1 MSATRSAFLLAA
13 LGGLAACAPAAVLP
27 RAVAP
32 EGAPV
37 AAAPPVSAPP
47 RPPAA
52 AAPED
57 EPTPGAPAPRADAGR
72 EIDGP
77 GDEDAAPSPP
87 AEERPEL
94 ADLRT
99 RILEAARRRVGHVFA
114 GDCSRFVLTAFAD
127 AGVGVRLEHPSVS
140 KSGALY
146 EASVQVATP
155 RPGDLAFFHDTYD
168 RNRNHRAD
176 DPFTHVALVESVDGS
191 SVVLIHRSGRRIE
204 RLRMDLARPDDGE
217 ANDLLRVRRRGDV
230 PGTRY
235 LAGELFTA
243 FGALLGGEFTQ
254 MLQSSHAHVAHA
266 AQAATDDR
274 GPPEPSRGRR
284 RHRG

>member
-32 EGAPV
+32 DGATEP
-37 AAAPPVSAPP
+37 AAPPVSAPP
-47 RPPAA
+47 RP
-52 AAPED
+52 
-57 EPTPGAPAPRADAGR
+57 PAPRADAGR

-77 GDEDAAPSPP
+77 GDEDAAPPLP

-94 ADLRT
+94 ADLRA
-99 RILEAARRRVGHVFA
+99 RILEAARRRVGHAFA
-114 GDCSRFVLTAFAD
+114 GDCSRFVLTAYAD
-127 AGVGVRLEHPSVS
+127 AGVGVRLEHPAVS

-146 EASVQVATP
+146 AASVPVATP